1 MRLACGAQLFRQKDP
16 GDRLYVLTR
25 GSISIVAHSGGTR
38 VSRRFA
44 AFSPGVM
51 LGETAMLDGGGRT
64 ADATADRDA
73 EIYALTQAALD
84 ALAGSEPAI
93 GARLYRNIALHLS
106 DRLRRATSL
115 QSADGS

>member
-1 MRLACGAQLFRQKDP
+1 MARGQQLFRQNDP
-16 GDRLYVLTR
+16 ADCLYVLTQ

-51 LGETAMLDGGGRT
+51 LGETAMLDRGGRS
-64 ADATADRDA
+64 ADATADTDT
-73 EIYALTQAALD
+73 EIYALTQSALD
-84 ALAGSEPAI
+84 TLSSTEPEV
-93 GARLYRNIALHLS
+93 GARLYRNVAIHLS
-106 DRLRRATSL
+106 ERLRRATSL